1 MKFSPHKLIE
11 GGGDQLK
18 VMMLMVVVVVV
29 CLILAQAEC
38 ASKLVTR
45 WCKLVWTQQRK
56 SDLVTFLVRLFLQKF
71 FIKTF
76 SEFALQITA
85 TSTT

>member
-56 SDLVTFLVRLFLQKF
+56 SDLVTFFGETIFAKVFHQNLF
-71 FIKTF
+71 
-76 SEFALQITA
+76 
-85 TSTT
+85 